1 MAHFTQLDLSGT
13 PDKKPQTKAQPLHS
27 DPTKLSS
34 PQKTAVL
41 VSSLIATS
49 LLGIFLL
56 ENGCSKEAGKTATIA
71 PPNQTEAS
79 QSLAPL
85 TAAPITTTTAATQ
98 PPAKK
103 KSRQRKLSASA
114 YVNSTYGVCFR
125 YPKSGNLKEGDQANL
140 KLEGIGP
147 LEMNFVQAGGTT
159 ISAVE
164 LPRKLFA
171 GTDLHA
177 AFFNVSVNPKLS
189 SEECEQFAFPE
200 TGDLDND
207 PVAILKTKVGGTEF
221 HAVEGFAEQENNQA
235 DVKYYHAFQNGSC
248 YEFALGLE
256 TTSETTPD
264 EIKPAIKPAVRPV
277 DRNEVFRQLN
287 WILSTVKIQPI
298 ATPEKTI
305 PEVASGTPIT
315 PTNAAITEA
324 H

>member
-13 PDKKPQTKAQPLHS
+13 PDKKPQTKAQHFHS

-56 ENGCSKEAGKTATIA
+56 ESGCSKESGKTATIA
-71 PPNQTEAS
+71 PPNQTETS
-79 QSLAPL
+79 QPLATAPVI
-85 TAAPITTTTAATQ
+85 TAASATQ

-103 KSRQRKLSASA
+103 KSRQRKLSAST
-114 YVNSTYGVCFR
+114 YSNSLYGVSFR
-125 YPKSGNLKEGDQANL
+125 YPKYGSLKEGDQANL
-140 KLEGIGP
+140 KLEGLGP
-147 LEMNFVQAGGTT
+147 LEMNFVQPGGTA

-164 LPRKLFA
+164 LPRKLYA

-177 AFFNVSVNPKLS
+177 AFFNVSVHPKLS
-189 SEECEQFAFPE
+189 SADCEQFAFPE

-207 PVAILKTKVGGTEF
+207 PVAILKTKVGANEF
-221 HAVEGFAEQENNQA
+221 HAVEGFAEKENNQA
-235 DVKYYHAFQNGSC
+235 NVKYYHAFQNGSC

-256 TTSETTPD
+256 TASETTPD
-264 EIKPAIKPAVRPV
+264 EIKPTIKPAVRPV
-277 DRNEVFRQLN
+277 DRNEIFRQLN

-305 PEVASGTPIT
+305 PEVASGTAIT